1 MLQGFSWPRVVG
13 LLLATVVPSTVAHW
27 AAAGHVSGSGV
38 AVLTVF
44 TVGPVVWLGARRR
57 SLSVL
62 VAPVVL
68 LQFAWHIG
76 LSASATPGT
85 AMGGHH
91 GDMNMSTTG
100 STGWGDL
107 LPDAAGWAM
116 VAAHSAAALSV
127 LLAVAY
133 AESAV
138 QLVVRLV
145 GRSLLAALA
154 ATPACRLR
162 LDPAPVLAPVEWIP
176 QRPLPA
182 VVGRRPLRRGPPLAA
197 AA

>member
-27 AAAGHVSGSGV
+27 AAAGHVSGGGV
-38 AVLTVF
+38 VVLTVF
-44 TVGPVVWLGARRR
+44 TLGPVVWLGARRR
-57 SLSVL
+57 SLWVL

-68 LQFAWHIG
+68 LQFGWHIG
-76 LSASATPGT
+76 LSASAPHGT

-91 GDMNMSTTG
+91 GDMNMSPSG
-100 STGWGDL
+100 SAGWGDL

-116 VAAHSAAALSV
+116 VGAHSAAALSV

-133 AESAV
+133 ADSAV
-138 QLVVRLV
+138 QLVLRLV
-145 GRSLLAALA
+145 GRGLLAALA
-154 ATPACRLR
+154 ATAAYRLR
-162 LDPAPVLAPVEWIP
+162 IDPRAVLAPVEWIP
-176 QRPLPA
+176 QRPLSA